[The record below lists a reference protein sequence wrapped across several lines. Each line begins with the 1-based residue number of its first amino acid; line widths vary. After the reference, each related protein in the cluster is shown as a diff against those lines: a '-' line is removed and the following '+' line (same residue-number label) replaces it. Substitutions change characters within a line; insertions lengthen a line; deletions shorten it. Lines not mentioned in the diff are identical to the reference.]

1 MPIIGFRPRQKCP
14 QGFTP
19 FIPPKFK
26 KFFVNLF
33 DENHMTS
40 CEDQKFSTYPLHA

>member
-1 MPIIGFRPRQKCP
+1 MTIIGFRPRQKFP

-26 KFFVNLF
+26 KLFVNLF

-40 CEDQKFSTYPLHA
+40 CEDQKFSTCSLHA